1 MSIHEVRRVL
11 RLVEDAASAEN
22 LKQNV
27 VLFEAVKGALCFCQ
41 KQLKAGDFEFEDS
54 EFLLEMVLVMHSF
67 KTPID
72 LGAIGI
78 EALISKAMSSLDR
91 PGRVTNH
98 AYVPYAVCA

>member
-11 RLVEDAASAEN
+11 RLVEDAASKGN

-27 VLFEAVKGALCFCQ
+27 VLFEAVKGALHICQ
-41 KQLKAGDFEFEDS
+41 KQLKAGEFEFEDA

-98 AYVPYAVCA
+98 AYVPYSVCA